1 MAKRTIQF
9 VFEDDSAAKGFLTWL
24 SDAGGDQDYWR
35 ALEESAKYPTVR
47 FNYRHVY
54 PMPNNV
60 PEGEPWVVLCP
71 SQPKD
76 EDE

>member
-1 MAKRTIQF
+1 
-9 VFEDDSAAKGFLTWL
+9 
-24 SDAGGDQDYWR
+24 
-35 ALEESAKYPTVR
+35 LEESAKYPTVR